1 MALVLK
7 DRVKQTTT
15 TTGTGSI
22 VLNGNIDSFQTFAAA
37 LTDGD
42 TTYYGIFEPSTN
54 EYEIGLGTWTESSAT
69 LARTTV
75 LESSNSGSAVSLTAQ
90 AEVFITQPAEKS
102 VFLDANGSIPATA
115 GALLDSEVT
124 NLAQV
129 KAFDETDYVSVT
141 GDSMSGD
148 LDMAGNKV
156 LFGNVYSTTGD
167 LPSASTYHGMFAH
180 VHGTGK
186 GYFAHAGNWVE
197 LANQADVTAAVNALV
212 DSAPGTLDT
221 LNELAAALGD
231 DANFSTTVTNS
242 IATKLP
248 LSGGAMTGAI
258 TTNSTFDGRDVATD
272 GAKLDGIEAG
282 ATADQTKA
290 DIDALGIA
298 ASTASTLA
306 TGRSIALSGD
316 VSGSTTFDGS
326 GNVTITATIADDSH
340 NHVISNVD
348 GLQTALD
355 GKLSTSGKAA
365 DANLL
370 DGLDLHTGR
379 NNQANRV
386 VRTQSNGYA
395 EFGWINTT
403 SGDTSAGLSRAYV
416 DTGDGYIRKCTM
428 SHLRS
433 QMGAYPTSGGTI
445 SGNVTINGTLT
456 LGGYTINDVED
467 IHLRDKLFHDGDTDT
482 YLGFGTNTINLV
494 TGNSTSATFNSS
506 GIFVTDG
513 SVAEDYDALSG
524 TSPTCNV
531 DNGGAFSLT
540 MSGNTTFTFSGASS
554 GYIQGFV
561 LQLTGNGS
569 TVTWPGSV
577 KWAGGT
583 APDAPASGETDIL
596 VFHTR
601 DGGSNWYGVLASDAA
616 A

>member
-1 MALVLK
+1 
-7 DRVKQTTT
+7 
-15 TTGTGSI
+15 
-22 VLNGNIDSFQTFAAA
+22 
-37 LTDGD
+37 
-42 TTYYGIFEPSTN
+42 
-54 EYEIGLGTWTESSAT
+54 
-69 LARTTV
+69 
-75 LESSNSGSAVSLTAQ
+75 
-90 AEVFITQPAEKS
+90 
-102 VFLDANGSIPATA
+102 
-115 GALLDSEVT
+115 
-124 NLAQV
+124 
-129 KAFDETDYVSVT
+129 
-141 GDSMSGD
+141 
-148 LDMAGNKV
+148 
-156 LFGNVYSTTGD
+156 
-167 LPSASTYHGMFAH
+167 
-180 VHGTGK
+180 
-186 GYFAHAGNWVE
+186 
-197 LANQADVTAAVNALV
+197 
-212 DSAPGTLDT
+212 
-221 LNELAAALGD
+221 
-231 DANFSTTVTNS
+231 VTNS

-569 TVTWPGSV
+569 TVTWPSSV